1 MAPNT
6 QRKRTKTPAVG
17 IKAPETAAWQT
28 GTPVT
33 IKDLKEGDTLVCNV
47 AGGVFC
53 TVVRLTGMQVLVETA
68 DGSRAWRFPA
78 APRRPATPST

>member
-1 MAPNT
+1 MAQS
-6 QRKRTKTPAVG
+6 QRKRIRQPAVG
-17 IKAPETAAWQT
+17 IKAPETAAWMA

-33 IKDLKEGDTLVCNV
+33 LSDLKEGDSLVCNV

-53 TVVRLTGMQVLVETA
+53 TVVSLTDTQVLVEMA

-78 APRRPATPST
+78 SLRRPPAMEA